1 MEKLF
6 QFLYYGTTFYY
17 FFNMGINKFLEKVS
31 WKLHRINF
39 KVSLFTLG
47 YYGDSSSFNFRIFT
61 VLNKLRESSLLSFS
75 FRLPN
80 KTYVKRFV
88 VDHWDF
94 LFLRHPL
101 YKKYESLIDKELW
114 SVRGITKTEEFTR
127 KVLSKLF

>member
-1 MEKLF
+1 M
-6 QFLYYGTTFYY
+6 
-17 FFNMGINKFLEKVS
+17 NINRFLEKVS
-31 WKLHRINF
+31 WKLHRVSF
-39 KVSLFTLG
+39 KVSLFNIG
-47 YYGDSSSFNFRIFT
+47 YYGDSSAFNFRVFT
-61 VLNKLRESSLLSFS
+61 ILNKLHESSLLSLS

-94 LFLRHPL
+94 LFLRRPL

-114 SVRGITKTEEFTR
+114 TVRGLTKTEEFTR